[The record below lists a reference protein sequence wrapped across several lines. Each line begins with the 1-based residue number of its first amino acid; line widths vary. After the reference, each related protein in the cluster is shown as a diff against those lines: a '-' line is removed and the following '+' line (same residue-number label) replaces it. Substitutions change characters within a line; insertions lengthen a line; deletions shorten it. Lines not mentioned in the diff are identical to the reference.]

1 MAHNGTTAPLASLRQ
16 VLTLSADDARRLA
29 LAAQGLI
36 GAPDRRGGVPALLRH
51 LGAIQLDT
59 ISVLARSHELVPYAR
74 LGAVGRSQV
83 EDALWGG
90 GGFEYWAHAACVIPL
105 EHWPLYEWRR
115 NRVRADQSERGA
127 DSKTC
132 AAVLKRLQQEGPL
145 TATGLGGAKKAG
157 LWWSWSEV
165 KIAAEHLFNRGEVV
179 CVTRTGWRRV
189 YDLPE
194 RVIPDHIREH
204 TVSDVEGRAALLEVA
219 ARACGIATYDD
230 LVDYHRQRKGPA
242 REALEIA
249 GLVEVAVQ
257 GWAEPAYA
265 HPDVLA
271 AGLPRGRHR
280 TTLLS
285 PFDSLVWHR
294 PRAER
299 VFGLRHRLEAYTPKH
314 KREHGYFAMPLLVGG
329 QIVGRVDPAREGT
342 TLVARQ
348 ISLAHPRHV
357 PALADG
363 LREAATWVGCDQVAV
378 ERMEPAGLKPA
389 VLAALS

>member
-1 MAHNGTTAPLASLRQ
+1 MLS
-16 VLTLSADDARRLA
+16 LSADEARRLA

-36 GAPDRRGGVPALLRH
+36 GAPDRRGGVAGQLRR

-74 LGAVGRSQV
+74 LGPVGRSQV

-90 GGFEYWAHAACVIPL
+90 NGFEYWAHAACVIPL

-115 NRVRADQSERGA
+115 NRVKAKDSERGA
-127 DSKTC
+127 DRKTC
-132 AAVLKRLQQEGPL
+132 AAVLERLRVEGPL

-157 LWWSWSEV
+157 LWWSWSDV
-165 KIAAEHLFNRGEVV
+165 KVAAEHLFNRGEVV
-179 CVTRTGWRRV
+179 CVTRAGWRRV
-189 YDLPE
+189 YDLPD
-194 RVIPDHIREH
+194 RVVPDHLREH
-204 TVSDVEGRAALLEVA
+204 AVSDLEGRAALLEIA
-219 ARACGIATYDD
+219 ARACGVATYDD
-230 LVDYHRQRKGPA
+230 LVDYHRQRKSEA
-242 REALEIA
+242 REALERTQ
-249 GLVEVAVQ
+249 LVEVTVQ
-257 GWAEPAYA
+257 GWDEPAYA

-299 VFGLRHRLEAYTPKH
+299 IFGLRHRLEAYTPKH
-314 KREHGYFAMPLLVGG
+314 KREHGYFAMPLLSGG
-329 QIVGRVDPAREGT
+329 RIVGRVDPGREGS

-348 ISLAHPRHV
+348 VSLAHPRHV
-357 PALADG
+357 VALAG
-363 LREAATWVGCDQVAV
+363 ALRDAAAWVGCDAVAV
-378 ERMEPAGLKPA
+378 ERMEPATLKPA
-389 VLAALS
+389 VLAALR